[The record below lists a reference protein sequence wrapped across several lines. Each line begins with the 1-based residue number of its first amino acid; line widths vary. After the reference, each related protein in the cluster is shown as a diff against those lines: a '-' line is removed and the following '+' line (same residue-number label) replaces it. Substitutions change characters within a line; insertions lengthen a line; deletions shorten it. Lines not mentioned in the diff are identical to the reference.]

1 MSFTRDAAALVDCT
15 PERTAANL
23 LRRLIVAAKRKFSRI
38 PKAEE
43 LVPQLR
49 EAGVGLHVLPTYLC
63 LLDHCNSKTGR
74 AWPSI
79 NRMATILGLCRR
91 TVERHTRQLVDAGLV
106 LRNDQQRGRRGRFST
121 RRYVV
126 VAVLFFARATVRH
139 GGRTGKRSLYKRRT
153 KSLLNSRKEQISDLD
168 REHREQTIKQ
178 RRGGEH
184 RKRDYEW
191 FFE

>member
-1 MSFTRDAAALVDCT
+1 
-15 PERTAANL
+15 
-23 LRRLIVAAKRKFSRI
+23 VAAKRKFSRI

-79 NRMATILGLCRR
+79 NRMANILGLCRR
-91 TVERHTRQLVDAGLV
+91 TVERHMKDLINAGLV

-126 VAVLFFARATVRH
+126 VAVLFFRRATVRH
-139 GGRTGKRSLYKRRT
+139 GGPTGERSLYKRRT
-153 KSLLNSRKEQISDLD
+153 KSSLNSQKEQISAIDE
-168 REHREQTIKQ
+168 EHREQTIKARQGEQ
-178 RRGGEH
+178 RKQG
-184 RKRDYEW
+184 YEW
-191 FFE
+191 FFGE

>member
-1 MSFTRDAAALVDCT
+1 M
-15 PERTAANL
+15 
-23 LRRLIVAAKRKFSRI
+23 AAKRKFSRV

-43 LVPQLR
+43 LVPCLR

-63 LLDHCNSKTGR
+63 LLDHCNSRTGR

-79 NRMATILGLCRR
+79 NRMAAILGLCRR
-91 TVERHTRQLVDAGLV
+91 TVERHMRQLVDAGLV

-126 VAVLFFARATVRH
+126 VAVLFFRRATVRH
-139 GGRTGKRSLYKRRT
+139 GRRTSSRALYKRRT
-153 KSLLNSRKEQISDLD
+153 KSSLNSPREQISATDK
-168 REHREQTIKQ
+168 EHREQTIKVRKAEQ
-178 RRGGEH
+178 HTKRG
-184 RKRDYEW
+184 YEW

>member
-1 MSFTRDAAALVDCT
+1 MAAKQKFTRM
-15 PERTAANL
+15 
-23 LRRLIVAAKRKFSRI
+23 
-38 PKAEE
+38 PKADE

-49 EAGVGLHVLPTYLC
+49 SAGIGLHVLPTYLC

-79 NRMATILGLCRR
+79 NRMANILGLCRR
-91 TVERHTRQLVDAGLV
+91 TVERHMRQLVEAGLV

-126 VAVLFFARATVRH
+126 VAVLFFRRATVRH
-139 GGRTGKRSLYKRRT
+139 GGRTSERSLYKERT
-153 KSLLNSRKEQISDLD
+153 KSSLNSQKEQISAIDK
-168 REHREQTIKQ
+168 EHREQTIKTRKAEQ
-178 RRGGEH
+178 RKKRG
-184 RKRDYEW
+184 YEW

>member
-1 MSFTRDAAALVDCT
+1 
-15 PERTAANL
+15 
-23 LRRLIVAAKRKFSRI
+23 VAAKRKFSRV

-49 EAGVGLHVLPTYLC
+49 EAGIGLHVLPTYLC

-91 TVERHTRQLVDAGLV
+91 TVERHMRQLVDAGLV

-126 VAVLFFARATVRH
+126 VAVLFFRRATVRH

-153 KSLLNSRKEQISDLD
+153 KSSLNSQKERISAIDE
-168 REHREQTIKQ
+168 EHREQTIKAKKGEQ
-178 RRGGEH
+178 RR
-184 RKRDYEW
+184 KRGYEW

>member
-1 MSFTRDAAALVDCT
+1 M
-15 PERTAANL
+15 
-23 LRRLIVAAKRKFSRI
+23 AAKRKFTRV
-38 PKAEE
+38 PKADE

-49 EAGVGLHVLPTYLC
+49 EAGIGLHVLPTYLC

-91 TVERHTRQLVDAGLV
+91 TVERHMKDLVDAGLV
-106 LRNDQQRGRRGRFST
+106 LRNDQKRGRRGRCST

-126 VAVLFFARATVRH
+126 VAVLFFRRATVRH
-139 GGRTGKRSLYKRRT
+139 GGRTSKRSLYKRRT
-153 KSLLNSRKEQISDLD
+153 KSSLNSPREQISAIDK
-168 REHREQTIKQ
+168 EHREQTIEA
-178 RRGGEH
+178 RRGEH
-184 RKRDYEW
+184 RKRGYEW

>member
-1 MSFTRDAAALVDCT
+1 MNCT

-23 LRRLIVAAKRKFSRI
+23 LRRSIVAAKRKFSRV

-43 LVPQLR
+43 LVPCLR

-91 TVERHTRQLVDAGLV
+91 TVERHMKDLVDAGLV
-106 LRNDQQRGRRGRFST
+106 LRNDQQGGGRGRFST

-126 VAVLFFARATVRH
+126 VAVLFFRRATVRH
-139 GGRTGKRSLYKRRT
+139 GGRTSKPSLYKERT
-153 KSLLNSRKEQISDLD
+153 KSLLNSPTEQISDED
-168 REHREQTIKQ
+168 QAYREEVIRKK
-178 RRGGEH
+178 RGQEERIRG
-184 RKRDYEW
+184 YEW
-191 FFE
+191 LFE

>member
-1 MSFTRDAAALVDCT
+1 MEGPASLVVSTRESARAPPPQTLWEVV
-15 PERTAANL
+15 
-23 LRRLIVAAKRKFSRI
+23 VAAKRKFNRV

-49 EAGVGLHVLPTYLC
+49 EAGIGLHVLPTYLC

-91 TVERHTRQLVDAGLV
+91 TVERHMKDLDNAGLV
-106 LRNDQQRGRRGRFST
+106 LRNDQKRGRRGRFST

-126 VAVLFFARATVRH
+126 VA
-139 GGRTGKRSLYKRRT
+139 RSEEHTSELQ
-153 KSLLNSRKEQISDLD
+153 SRQ
-168 REHREQTIKQ
+168 
-178 RRGGEH
+178 
-184 RKRDYEW
+184 Y
-191 FFE
+191 

>member
-1 MSFTRDAAALVDCT
+1 
-15 PERTAANL
+15 
-23 LRRLIVAAKRKFSRI
+23 VAAKRKFTRV

-49 EAGVGLHVLPTYLC
+49 SAGIGLHVLPTYLC

-91 TVERHTRQLVDAGLV
+91 TVERHMKDLVDAGLV
-106 LRNDQQRGRRGRFST
+106 LRNDQKRGRRGRFST

-126 VAVLFFARATVRH
+126 VAVLFFRRATVRH
-139 GGRTGKRSLYKRRT
+139 GGRTSSRSLYKERT
-153 KSLLNSRKEQISDLD
+153 KPLLNSQTEYISDQDQAYREEAIRKKRGQD
-168 REHREQTIKQ
+168 RT
-178 RRGGEH
+178 RG
-184 RKRDYEW
+184 YEW
-191 FFE
+191 LFE

>member
-1 MSFTRDAAALVDCT
+1 MESAALVNCT

-23 LRRLIVAAKRKFSRI
+23 LRRLIVAGKRKFNRI
-38 PKAEE
+38 PKTED
-43 LVPQLR
+43 LIPQLR

-79 NRMATILGLCRR
+79 NRMANILGLCRR
-91 TVERHTRQLVDAGLV
+91 TVERHMRQLVDAGLV

-139 GGRTGKRSLYKRRT
+139 GVRTGERSLYKRRT
-153 KSLLNSRKEQISDLD
+153 KSSLNSQKEQISAIDK
-168 REHREQTIKQ
+168 EHREQTIKQ
-178 RRGGEH
+178 RRGEEH
-184 RKRDYEW
+184 RKRGYEW

>member
-1 MSFTRDAAALVDCT
+1 M
-15 PERTAANL
+15 
-23 LRRLIVAAKRKFSRI
+23 AAKRKFSRV

-79 NRMATILGLCRR
+79 NRMANILGLCRR
-91 TVERHTRQLVDAGLV
+91 TVERHMRQLVDAGLV
-106 LRNDQQRGRRGRFST
+106 LRNDQKRGRRGRFST

-139 GGRTGKRSLYKRRT
+139 GGLTSKPSLYKERT
-153 KSLLNSRKEQISDLD
+153 KSLLNSPKERISDQD
-168 REHREQTIKQ
+168 QAYREEAIRKK
-178 RRGGEH
+178 RGQEERIRG
-184 RKRDYEW
+184 YEW
-191 FFE
+191 LFE